1 MLGQLEVYAGAV
13 AGPWRFQVAVPKCET
28 LPERWRFLIGGC
40 GGVTHTYD
48 SEADPL
54 VVVADGCTVT
64 VRLTPAQAPELAAA
78 CCGTVYSYALYG
90 VLADQSLVAVGGEGR
105 GSIVVRGAV

>member
-1 MLGQLEVYAGAV
+1 M
-13 AGPWRFQVAVPKCET
+13 
-28 LPERWRFLIGGC
+28 
-40 GGVTHTYD
+40 THTYD
-48 SEADPL
+48 SETDPE

-78 CCGTVYSYALYG
+78 CCGTVYALYG